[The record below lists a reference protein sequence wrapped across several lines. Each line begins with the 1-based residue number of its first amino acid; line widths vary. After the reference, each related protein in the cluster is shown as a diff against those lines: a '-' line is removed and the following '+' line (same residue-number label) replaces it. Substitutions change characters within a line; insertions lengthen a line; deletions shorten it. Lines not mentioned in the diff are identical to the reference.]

1 MVKISKEKISLTPS
15 TVALSGGCLS
25 SLTWKILFSTF
36 VSSLHYLWSGDKIF
50 GALNWTCFGFLTFTI
65 WLKKQLIISYLV
77 PGQCLNWSL
86 LSFVDKRT
94 EGERSTRSP
103 FWMRSTTYRVLF
115 LGQFWM
121 RSTTSPMLAVLGQ
134 FLLQQQKLCHK
145 PFLDWSW
152 YQSQLSVCLC
162 AGMPDVAWVA
172 WMNPDSGLRTFG
184 PFWSLDRDAAH
195 SAPDLHRPN

>member
-1 MVKISKEKISLTPS
+1 MSPLYLINGKHLKWKDIDNTFNCCPFWWLPFLSHLKDSL
-15 TVALSGGCLS
+15 LDFCL
-25 SLTWKILFSTF
+25 L
-36 VSSLHYLWSGDKIF
+36 LHFLWSGDKIF

-172 WMNPDSGLRTFG
+172 
-184 PFWSLDRDAAH
+184 
-195 SAPDLHRPN
+195 